1 MAKRMKDRVASESAA
16 SESEVAC
23 QSASQGRRGM
33 VEKWLSKDVA
43 PAYDRYKAN
52 PGETKPLA
60 EAASRVQHHMDSAA
74 KKVR

>member
-1 MAKRMKDRVASESAA
+1 
-16 SESEVAC
+16 
-23 QSASQGRRGM
+23 M
-33 VEKWLSKDVA
+33 VEKWLSGEVA

-60 EAASRVQHHMDSAA
+60 EAASRVQQHMDSAA

>member
-1 MAKRMKDRVASESAA
+1 MAKRIKDRVVSVASAPDNEITP
-16 SESEVAC
+16 
-23 QSASQGRRGM
+23 QSASQGRQGM
-33 VEKWLSKDVA
+33 VEKWLSGEVA

-60 EAASRVQHHMDSAA
+60 EAASRVQQHMDSAA

>member
-1 MAKRMKDRVASESAA
+1 MTKRVTP
-16 SESEVAC
+16 
-23 QSASQGRRGM
+23 QSASQGRQDM
-33 VEKWLSKDVA
+33 VENWLWGEVA
-43 PAYDRYKAN
+43 PAYDRHKAN